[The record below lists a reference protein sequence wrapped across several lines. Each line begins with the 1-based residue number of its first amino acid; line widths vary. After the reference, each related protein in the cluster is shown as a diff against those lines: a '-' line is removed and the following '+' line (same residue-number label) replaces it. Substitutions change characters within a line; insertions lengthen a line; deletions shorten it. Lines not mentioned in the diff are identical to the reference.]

1 MQEKF
6 HNLNSLKYF
15 FINFDKKLQH
25 MSLNDPIGRFE
36 NLNETEKYNAEQM
49 LLSRA
54 FQNSFL
60 LITKKKTFDEMLING
75 SDEGAILAH
84 DPTSGMTKYELENM
98 MDYFIEEEEY
108 EKCAT
113 IRDLIIFMDHSNSPK
128 VLKNT

>member
-1 MQEKF
+1 MYKKF
-6 HNLNSLKYF
+6 HKLDLLKYF
-15 FINFDKKLQH
+15 FINFDKKLEH
-25 MSLNDPIGRFE
+25 MSLKDPAGRFE

-84 DPTSGMTKYELENM
+84 DPTCGITKYELENM
-98 MDYFIEEEEY
+98 MAYFVEEEEY

-113 IRDLIIFMDHSNSPK
+113 IRDLITFMDHSDSPE
-128 VLKNT
+128 VLKN